1 MFGVCLFL
9 GVHNSRQNKK
19 IGKRGVPEK
28 KNGGNE
34 WTGPPNEGTFIP
46 KFVFNFNEK
55 SRNLVD
61 VANGILPTCSD
72 AEKTIKILTR

>member
-1 MFGVCLFL
+1 VLSTL
-9 GVHNSRQNKK
+9 NDDDK
-19 IGKRGVPEK
+19 
-28 KNGGNE
+28 
-34 WTGPPNEGTFIP
+34 GTFIP

-72 AEKTIKILTR
+72 AEKTI